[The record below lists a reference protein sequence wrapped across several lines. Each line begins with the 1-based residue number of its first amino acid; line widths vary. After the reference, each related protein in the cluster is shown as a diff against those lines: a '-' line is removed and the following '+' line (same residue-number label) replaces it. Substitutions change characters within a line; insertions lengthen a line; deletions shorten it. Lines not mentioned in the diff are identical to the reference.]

1 MYPCRGWVGFAESK
15 GKREVTGS
23 SELLHC
29 VDALIGGHFG
39 AREIRSGVRC
49 SVAVIAAAAACR
61 RLWRTDRRTIS
72 KPFLDERGRLTAAA
86 IRADDQLAC
95 GQVEVESAANR
106 RHGVGSLCV
115 TQVLPQVLAKERRG
129 LRLGKAG
136 SHRSGAPALKL
147 QRLVVLAFFDERILL
162 GFSLGVGLSRK
173 ARLRL
178 SVLPA
183 SFLSGGGKLSF
194 EPRRLCDDGRK
205 RAMRAVVK
213 VNFSVADFQFW
224 HGGRLPSAMDAHS
237 RVRSSPNPVT
247 NQTRCRPDNG
257 RYCSAMQQDSTAR
270 AAYFSDLAKKK
281 AVGVGLQ
288 VVATAARNAVAAISA
303 KTESGYLQEAAADAL
318 AVRSNVKLVAAIA
331 GAVLDA
337 RGVVFAAL
345 VASMLDGFVRTA
357 EVDGAAIGV
366 DFSMSDDD
374 KTALLG
380 HPIVEATAEEQ
391 AQRLGDNLQ
400 WRLRAVSTRA
410 AIGSLPIESLADELD
425 AQVSAWADQVA
436 RLAADAWFAGATAA
450 RSALVSAIR
459 AG

>member
-1 MYPCRGWVGFAESK
+1 
-15 GKREVTGS
+15 
-23 SELLHC
+23 
-29 VDALIGGHFG
+29 
-39 AREIRSGVRC
+39 
-49 SVAVIAAAAACR
+49 
-61 RLWRTDRRTIS
+61 
-72 KPFLDERGRLTAAA
+72 
-86 IRADDQLAC
+86 
-95 GQVEVESAANR
+95 
-106 RHGVGSLCV
+106 
-115 TQVLPQVLAKERRG
+115 
-129 LRLGKAG
+129 
-136 SHRSGAPALKL
+136 
-147 QRLVVLAFFDERILL
+147 
-162 GFSLGVGLSRK
+162 
-173 ARLRL
+173 
-178 SVLPA
+178 
-183 SFLSGGGKLSF
+183 
-194 EPRRLCDDGRK
+194 
-205 RAMRAVVK
+205 
-213 VNFSVADFQFW
+213 
-224 HGGRLPSAMDAHS
+224 
-237 RVRSSPNPVT
+237 
-247 NQTRCRPDNG
+247 
-257 RYCSAMQQDSTAR
+257 MQQDSTAR